1 MCSPNVLWDFVEM
14 PSQIM
19 ENFLVE
25 EEFLQAFAFHYQTG
39 ESLPA
44 HLLEK
49 IRTSRTFKAAY
60 QCVRQVGLG
69 IIDQAWHNR
78 ITPFDGDVLQ
88 YEHKAIA
95 SLRLMPVMPET
106 GITPNFGHIMS
117 GGYSAGYYSYK
128 WAEMLDAD
136 AYSRFQEEGVF
147 NMKVAQSFRDE
158 ILSRGDTEHPMELY
172 LRFRGRKPQI
182 DALLKRDGI
191 KL

>member
-78 ITPFDGDVLQ
+78 STPFDGDVLQ